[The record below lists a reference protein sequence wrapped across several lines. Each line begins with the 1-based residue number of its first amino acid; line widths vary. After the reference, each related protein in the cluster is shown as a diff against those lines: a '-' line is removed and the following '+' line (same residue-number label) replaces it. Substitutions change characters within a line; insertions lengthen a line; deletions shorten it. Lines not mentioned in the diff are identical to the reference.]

1 MVADWPKLLGQLDFT
16 AATSHLGR
24 MSADNLPDRIEPELR
39 PPPRP
44 LAPAVDAGFV
54 TTPEP
59 RHPLMAG
66 WQPAPPPPAAQGFS
80 PPVFGALSVIFGI
93 AAFYK
98 ASLMLGPLAIVAG
111 LIACL
116 RKQWGWGLVGML
128 SAVAAMAVDPYVWAL
143 GGLYWLAK
151 LLGLVG

>member
-1 MVADWPKLLGQLDFT
+1 MTPNT
-16 AATSHLGR
+16 
-24 MSADNLPDRIEPELR
+24 LPEPIENPELPQKPAR
-39 PPPRP
+39 V

-54 TTPEP
+54 TAPQEP

-66 WQPAPPPPAAQGFS
+66 WQPAPLPPAQTFS

-93 AAFYK
+93 TAFYK
-98 ASLMLGPLAIVAG
+98 ATLMLAPLALIAG

-116 RKQWGWGLVGML
+116 RRQWGWGLIGML
-128 SAVAAMAVDPYVWAL
+128 SAVAALAIDPYFW
-143 GGLYWLAK
+143 GLAGIYWLAR